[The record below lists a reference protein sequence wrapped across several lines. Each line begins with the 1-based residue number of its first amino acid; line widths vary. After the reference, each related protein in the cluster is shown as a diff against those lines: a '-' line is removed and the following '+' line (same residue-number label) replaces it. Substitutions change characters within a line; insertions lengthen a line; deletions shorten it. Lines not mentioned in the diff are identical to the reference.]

1 LSKWI
6 FKQINEDGLWQTI
19 LQNKYMRGKT
29 FTQVE
34 HMHGDS
40 HFWVGLMKVKHMFL
54 GLGRFKLEDGTQI
67 RFWEDI

>member
-1 LSKWI
+1 
-6 FKQINEDGLWQTI
+6 
-19 LQNKYMRGKT
+19 MRGKT